1 MFSSVNTKSEDSSQN
16 SDDTDSF
23 VEVIV
28 NTMTDM
34 EVDVVPNPNPLDLK
48 ITPLH
53 DTIGLQSKH
62 VETQFCA
69 TVTAQS
75 LPEDDDSARAAVD
88 IIVALDVSGSMDGR
102 KLELCKETAT
112 LLLRELSGRDS
123 FGLVT
128 FGSEATVQI
137 PMRKL
142 TTESRDRAIDKVKKL
157 KTAGR
162 TNLSGGIGLAAQEL
176 QSLDTPNKVQSIFL
190 LTDGLAN
197 IGISDRAEILQLT
210 KGCLTSGKDLSPVA
224 IHCFGYGTNHDREM
238 LRDISEATEGGSYF
252 FVENDSE
259 VSSAFGNALGGI
271 LSVVAQNTVLT
282 FRASD
287 EYNIRIINILHDKA
301 VKQEDGSFSV
311 SVGDFY
317 AEESRDV
324 ICTVALASGLF
335 GEKPLPHV
343 SVSMTYMDTVNKKL
357 AKSEAIKGSISRPHN
372 DKVSPRN
379 NHVALQHIRVATTNV
394 IADADEIAVAGNLY
408 AAKAKIGAHIEHLNR
423 DFAAFGEP
431 SSLTSQLLRELN
443 DISSGLSSQAHWN
456 SGGACKM
463 QKSIITHSKQRSC
476 ESSAMVPCAYRS
488 SRKAFYS
495 SKFSSSN
502 SSKSHI

>member
-1 MFSSVNTKSEDSSQN
+1 MSSVSTKSDDSSQH

-23 VEVIV
+23 VEVNV
-28 NTMTDM
+28 NTTTEM
-34 EVDVVPNPNPLDLK
+34 EIEVPNPNPLDLK

-69 TVTAQS
+69 TVTAQN
-75 LPEDDDSARAAVD
+75 LPEDDDSTRAPVD
-88 IIVALDVSGSMDGR
+88 IIVALDVSGSMVGR
-102 KLELCKETAT
+102 KLDLCKETVT

-137 PMRKL
+137 PSRKL
-142 TTESRDRAIDKVKKL
+142 TPAGRDIAIDKVKKL
-157 KTAGR
+157 STAGC

-176 QSLDTPNKVQSIFL
+176 QSLESPNKVQSIFL

-197 IGISDRAEILQLT
+197 VGISDRDDLLQLT

-224 IHCFGYGTNHDREM
+224 IHCFGYGADHDREM
-238 LRDISEATEGGSYF
+238 LRDISEVTEGGSYF

-301 VKQEDGSFSV
+301 VKQEDGSFTV
-311 SVGDFY
+311 SLGDFY

-324 ICTVALASGLF
+324 LCTVALASGLF
-335 GEKPLPHV
+335 GEKPLPHL

-357 AKSEAIKGSISRPHN
+357 AKCEAVQGSISRPHD
-372 DKVSPRN
+372 DKVSPLHH
-379 NHVALQHIRVATTNV
+379 HVALQNIRVVTTN
-394 IADADEIAVAGNLY
+394 IISDAEKIAVTGNLDS
-408 AAKAKIGAHIEHLNR
+408 AKAKISAHIEHLNR
-423 DFAAFGEP
+423 SSVAFVEP
-431 SSLTSQLLRELN
+431 NFLISQLLRELN
-443 DISSGLSSQAHWN
+443 EILSGLSSQASWN

-463 QKSIITHSKQRSC
+463 QKSIVTHSKQRSC
-476 ESSAMVPCAYRS
+476 ESSATVPCAYRS

-495 SKFSSSN
+495 SKFFSN
-502 SSKSHI
+502 